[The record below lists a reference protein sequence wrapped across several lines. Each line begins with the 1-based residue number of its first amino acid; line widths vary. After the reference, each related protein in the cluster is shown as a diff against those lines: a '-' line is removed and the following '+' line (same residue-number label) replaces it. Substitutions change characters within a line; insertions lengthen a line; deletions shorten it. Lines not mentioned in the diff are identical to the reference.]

1 MTAIL
6 VGWGFWLVCIG
17 LFLAYWYHRLDCEHC
32 RRMADIEAREAADLV
47 RFNERKRAWD
57 EEMAKVRAENDA
69 RFAALAADR
78 SRPGPGSDP
87 KLAAPEGA

>member
-69 RFAALAADR
+69 RFAADR